1 MFVPPIS
8 TAPTIRLR
16 KIQPFYLL
24 PLHNR
29 ALVRTEFHFPTR
41 PIHLDWLRSFRRNS
55 ADRTR
60 TQSRKYRYVL
70 SLWFVIDQHSVAAVS
85 AAKRGHF
92 NGRLVAA
99 ECRLKPCPVPKG
111 FIDAVRVLG
120 LIKGCGY
127 VRQIMLEGIRA
138 QQSFPTA

>member
-16 KIQPFYLL
+16 KIQTFYLL
-24 PLHNR
+24 PLYNR
-29 ALVRTEFHFPTR
+29 ALVRAEFHLPTR

-70 SLWFVIDQHSVAAVS
+70 RLWVVIDQHSVAAVG
-85 AAKRGHF
+85 AAQRGQF
-92 NGRLVAA
+92 NGRLVAG
-99 ECRLKPCPVPKG
+99 ECRLKPCPVAEG
-111 FIDAVRVLG
+111 FVDAVRVLG
-120 LIKGCGY
+120 LIKGCWY
-127 VRQIMLEGIRA
+127 VRQIML
-138 QQSFPTA
+138 